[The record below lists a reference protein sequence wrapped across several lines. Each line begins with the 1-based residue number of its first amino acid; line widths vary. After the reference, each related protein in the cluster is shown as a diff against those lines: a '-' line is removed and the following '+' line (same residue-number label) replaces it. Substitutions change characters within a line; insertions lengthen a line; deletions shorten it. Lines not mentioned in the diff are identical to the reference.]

1 MHVCKGL
8 KKEALKTNLIDQ
20 QLQFTSESWLG
31 HAIVIVYILVPNRD
45 GVSALSYFEVTTF
58 VRLENKVNTKVI
70 CLRIDLL
77 HVRM

>member
-1 MHVCKGL
+1 MSLKDIDVVLFRNRLYAMHVCKGL

-45 GVSALSYFEVTTF
+45 VFGTSFS
-58 VRLENKVNTKVI
+58 K
-70 CLRIDLL
+70 
-77 HVRM
+77 

>member
-1 MHVCKGL
+1 MPVCKGL

-45 GVSALSYFEVTTF
+45 GGNTLSYFSKKCE
-58 VRLENKVNTKVI
+58 RAWLVI
-70 CLRIDLL
+70 SIIWLKL
-77 HVRM
+77 